1 MTPRAGAAVP
11 MTPRAGVAVPMTP
24 PGPPPDAL
32 ESRLHVLESNQA
44 GHRLHMLESNQA
56 ALGHVVE
63 GVRRDV
69 LGLHQRING
78 LELQW
83 QRDVAEFRNVVD
95 DNETEVRNVVHHI
108 ELQLWRDLEE
118 VRSVVDDMDNRLNQ
132 ASSAAT
138 TARAAARTTRT
149 ERRNLRRR
157 LWNGSWSRMR

>member
-1 MTPRAGAAVP
+1 MASSNS
-11 MTPRAGVAVPMTP
+11 AGVAWHR
-24 PGPPPDAL
+24 L
-32 ESRLHVLESNQA
+32 EAWEHRLHV
-44 GHRLHMLESNQA
+44 LESNQA

-69 LGLHQRING
+69 LGLHQRIDG

-83 QRDVAEFRNVVD
+83 QRDVTEVRSVVD
-95 DNETEVRNVVHHI
+95 DI
-108 ELQLWRDLEE
+108 ESQLWRDLDE